1 MVFVFGLCTI
11 SAINFTHGTI
21 NSLGYRGGTPYII
34 LELLF
39 FCAYQSTIG
48 PFFWIYIAEVIKIKD
63 LCYPMAVFWGI
74 QLTTSLV
81 FILET
86 GTTVGIFFYFF
97 FASCSLVFALLIH
110 LFAVET
116 KGVNWKV
123 IAERLL
129 GDEASSKAESED
141 LSAN

>member
-1 MVFVFGLCTI
+1 MVFVYGLCTI
-11 SAINFTHGTI
+11 SVLNFTHGVLS
-21 NSLGYRGGTPYII
+21 SLDYHNATAHII

-39 FCAYQSTIG
+39 FCAYQSSIG

-63 LCYPMAVFWGI
+63 LCYPMGVFWGI

-81 FILET
+81 FILESGRVV
-86 GTTVGIFFYFF
+86 GTFFYFF

-110 LFAVET
+110 RFAIET

-129 GDEASSKAESED
+129 GDEASSQAESED
-141 LSAN
+141 MSEV